1 MHQMSVVG
9 CNLNKSYPARADS
22 VPAVRRALC
31 ELATAAGATA
41 EQVESIRLAASE
53 AVTNA
58 VVHAYRDR
66 AGEIHVTAA
75 AVLDEF
81 WILIGDD
88 GCGMRVRSDSPGLGL
103 GLMLISQE
111 CDDFTVL
118 ARSSGGTEVRM
129 RFDLVGVDERR
140 PGAQARGS
148 EAAASRPASSRF
160 STTT

>member
-1 MHQMSVVG
+1 MSLVG
-9 CNLNKSYPARADS
+9 CHHTNSYPACAES
-22 VPAVRRALC
+22 VPRVRRVVG
-31 ELATAAGATA
+31 ELAAAAGATP
-41 EQVESIRLAASE
+41 EQVEGIRLAASE
-53 AVTNA
+53 AATNV
-58 VVHAYRDR
+58 VVHAYGERP
-66 AGEIHVTAA
+66 GEIHVTAA

-111 CDDFTVL
+111 CDGFTVL
-118 ARSSGGTEVRM
+118 PRSSGGTEVRM
-129 RFDLVGVDERR
+129 RFDVVGGDECRS
-140 PGAQARGS
+140 GAQVRGS